1 MIGITFHLHSQ
12 QCHRPQAIRALFK
25 QVPYSTPKRVALMG
39 GGCSVASE
47 PTAEISHHFNI
58 MQVSQI
64 VSQFAGNKILQ
75 VSLFLLSVT
84 LFLQ

>member
-1 MIGITFHLHSQ
+1 MFRPHACMHTQ

-25 QVPYSTPKRVALMG
+25 QVPYSTPKRTALMG

-58 MQVSQI
+58 MQAS
-64 VSQFAGNKILQ
+64 
-75 VSLFLLSVT
+75 LLSCQKATHVGIGVYVRGS
-84 LFLQ
+84 